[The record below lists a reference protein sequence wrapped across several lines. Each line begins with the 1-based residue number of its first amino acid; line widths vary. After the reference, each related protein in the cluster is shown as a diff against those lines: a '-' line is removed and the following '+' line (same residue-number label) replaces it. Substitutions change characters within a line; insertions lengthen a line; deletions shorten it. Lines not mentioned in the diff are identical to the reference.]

1 MSFISM
7 QIGSRLESLDLLAMV
22 ARLGARDRIRTD
34 DLPITSRSQT
44 VRLMLLRRIVAAQV
58 KGVVQQVIG
67 RTIGCER
74 LGCQSGCHHVGTV
87 LLASQE
93 GGRHQMTNGA
103 A

>member
-1 MSFISM
+1 
-7 QIGSRLESLDLLAMV
+7 
-22 ARLGARDRIRTD
+22 
-34 DLPITSRSQT
+34 
-44 VRLMLLRRIVAAQV
+44 
-58 KGVVQQVIG
+58 VIG